1 MSRTQQMSRLR
12 TRLGAAAVVILTGLL
27 GACASGGSAD
37 DGSPAASG
45 PGLEAANQLLA
56 QYSTAPADIGITQPV
71 GAPIPGGKKIGFIQ
85 CPVSSCQVIAGSME
99 QAAASLGWSVSAI
112 KTSGTP
118 DNLQAAFNQAIREGV
133 DAVAYTGFPRS
144 SFDAQ
149 IKQLAA
155 EGKPVVAC
163 CVTDPVEDGITYNIR
178 GDATGELEGK
188 MMAAYAATRSRS
200 GDAAAFVSFPVY
212 PVLVT
217 VQKGWE
223 AAMHE
228 FAPGV
233 ATSDLEVALSDVG
246 VSVPQKVVNFLRANP
261 KVSTLSFATDDLVL
275 GVPQAL
281 KAAGL
286 ADKVTIIGKDT
297 GPTNLQYIKSG
308 QQAMSIPSPNN
319 ELGYYLVDSLARQF
333 AGVSTEPGNV
343 PDPLVIWSKD
353 NAPDNVNQPTVTGFQ
368 AQFEKLWGIAP

>member
-1 MSRTQQMSRLR
+1 MSRTQRMSRRR
-12 TRLGAAAVVILTGLL
+12 TRLGAAAVLILTVLL
-27 GACASGGSAD
+27 SACGSGKSAD
-37 DGSPAASG
+37 TSSPAASG
-45 PGLEAANQLLA
+45 PGLKAANQLLH
-56 QYSTAPADIGITQPV
+56 QYSTPPADIGITEPV
-71 GAPIPGGKKIGFIQ
+71 GAPIPRGKKIGFIQ
-85 CPVSSCQVIAGSME
+85 CPVSSCQVIADSLE
-99 QAAASLGWSVSAI
+99 QAATSLGWSVSAI

-155 EGKPVVAC
+155 QGKPVAAC
-163 CVTDPVEDGITYNIR
+163 CITEPVKDGIIYNIR
-178 GDATGELEGK
+178 GHDTAELEGK
-188 MMAAYAATRSRS
+188 IMAAYAATHSKS
-200 GDAAAFVSFPVY
+200 GDEAAFVSFPVY
-212 PVLVT
+212 PVLEA
-217 VQKGWE
+217 VQNGWE

-233 ATSDLEVALSDVG
+233 HTRDLEVSLSDVG

-286 ADKVTIIGKDT
+286 ADKVTIIGKDA
-297 GPTNLQYIKSG
+297 GPTNLKYIKDG

-319 ELGYYLVDSLARQF
+319 ELGYYLVDSLARTF

-353 NAPDNVNQPTVTGFQ
+353 NAPDNVNKPTVTDFR
-368 AQFEKLWGIAP
+368 AQFEKLWALAG